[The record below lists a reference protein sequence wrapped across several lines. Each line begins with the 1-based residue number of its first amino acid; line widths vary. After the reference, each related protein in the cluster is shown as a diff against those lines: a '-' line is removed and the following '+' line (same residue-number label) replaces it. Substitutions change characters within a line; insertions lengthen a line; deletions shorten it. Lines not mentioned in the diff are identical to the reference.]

1 MIIMIITVK
10 MKMMRI
16 VLFQKENQKI
26 LEGNKFCTMTLM
38 EQNMNHLHQLKTNKD
53 DIYET
58 EKNKKKQ
65 IQKPKIKKKGVT

>member
-1 MIIMIITVK
+1 
-10 MKMMRI
+10 
-16 VLFQKENQKI
+16 
-26 LEGNKFCTMTLM
+26 
-38 EQNMNHLHQLKTNKD
+38 MNHLHQLKTNKD

>member
-38 EQNMNHLHQLKTNKD
+38 EQNMNHLHQLKMNKD

-58 EKNKKKQ
+58 EK
-65 IQKPKIKKKGVT
+65 IKKNKYKNQKLRKRV

>member
-38 EQNMNHLHQLKTNKD
+38 E
-53 DIYET
+53 
-58 EKNKKKQ
+58 
-65 IQKPKIKKKGVT
+65 

>member
-26 LEGNKFCTMTLM
+26 VE
-38 EQNMNHLHQLKTNKD
+38 
-53 DIYET
+53 YEPSSPT
-58 EKNKKKQ
+58 EDE
-65 IQKPKIKKKGVT
+65 